1 MQNTNT
7 KIPEIRFPEFRGEWV
22 EKRLG
27 EICQFYKGKGISK
40 NDIVNNEELKMEN
53 GKFYKCIR
61 YGELYTTYAEI
72 IKEVLNYTN
81 YENPILSKVNDVL
94 IPSSGETAEDIS
106 TASCILEDN
115 VAIGGD
121 INILRCK
128 INGQFLSYYLRN
140 KKKKDIAK
148 LAQGVSIVHLYANN
162 LKSLKLHIPPTL
174 DEQKKIANF
183 LSSVDEKIEIVSK
196 KIEELKKYKK
206 GMLQKFLDVK
216 CNNGKCEPELRF
228 KGFSGDWIEKRLG
241 EIGETYSGLTNK
253 NKEHFNQ
260 GNDYYIPFMNV
271 MNNTIIDNSY
281 LEKITIYSNEKQN
294 KVKKGDIL
302 FTTSSETPNEVGMC
316 SVYLGNKQVYLNS
329 FCFGFRLMDKN
340 INSLF
345 LTYLLRYKRNI
356 FYKIAQGATRYNLSK
371 KHFNEIKIHLPPTL
385 DEQQKIA
392 DFLSS
397 IDEKIEL
404 NEKKLEKLKAYKQG
418 LLQKMF
424 I

>member
-1 MQNTNT
+1 MK
-7 KIPEIRFPEFRGEWV
+7 KIPEIRFPEFSGEWV

-27 EICQFYKGKGISK
+27 EVCQFYKGKGISK
-40 NDIVNNEELKMEN
+40 NDIVNNK
-53 GKFYKCIR
+53 KFYKCIR

-121 INILRCK
+121 VNILRCK
-128 INGQFLSYYLRN
+128 VYGQFLSYYLKN

-162 LKSLKLHIPPTL
+162 LKSLKIHIPPTL

-206 GMLQKFLDVK
+206 GMLQKLLNVK

-241 EIGETYSGLTNK
+241 ELIEERNEKTTINNQYPILTSSKEGIFLQEKYFSKQTASENNIGYKIIYFGDFTYRSMSDTGHFTFNIQNIIEKGIVSPAYPVFKVVK
-253 NKEHFNQ
+253 NK
-260 GNDYYIPFMNV
+260 
-271 MNNTIIDNSY
+271 T
-281 LEKITIYSNEKQN
+281 
-294 KVKKGDIL
+294 
-302 FTTSSETPNEVGMC
+302 
-316 SVYLGNKQVYLNS
+316 
-329 FCFGFRLMDKN
+329 
-340 INSLF
+340 NSLF
-345 LTYLLRYKRNI
+345 IYYSLNYSTHIKKQILILR
-356 FYKIAQGATRYNLSK
+356 QGGTRLALNLNKLKSLK
-371 KHFNEIKIHLPPTL
+371 LHLPPTL
-385 DEQQKIA
+385 AEQEKIA
-392 DFLSS
+392 SFLSS

-404 NEKKLEKLKAYKQG
+404 NEKKLEKLKAYKKG
-418 LLQKMF
+418 LLQKIF
-424 I
+424 V